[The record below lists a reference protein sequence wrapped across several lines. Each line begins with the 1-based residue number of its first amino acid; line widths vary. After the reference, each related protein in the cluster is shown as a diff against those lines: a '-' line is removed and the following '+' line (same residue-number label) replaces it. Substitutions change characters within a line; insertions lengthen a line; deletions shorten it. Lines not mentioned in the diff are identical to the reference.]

1 MGSSSALTVGLA
13 NAISKYKGKNLT
25 KKELAYI
32 ACKIE
37 VEKCN
42 KPIGMQ
48 DQFSTAFGGFNKIEF
63 KKSGII
69 VKKLKIPQKK
79 LKYFRD
85 NIMLFYTGVNRKAD
99 KILLKIKNN
108 KNQFKHFYKLVNLV
122 DSFEKELVD
131 GNITN
136 IGRILDENWSL
147 KKDLSNKVSNL
158 KINEIYDVAIDSG
171 ALGGK
176 LLGAGG
182 GGYFLFLVPQK
193 KQKKVRKSLQKLEQI
208 DFDFDSNGSQSF
220 VV

>member
-1 MGSSSALTVGLA
+1 M
-13 NAISKYKGKNLT
+13 
-25 KKELAYI
+25 
-32 ACKIE
+32 
-37 VEKCN
+37 
-42 KPIGMQ
+42 
-48 DQFSTAFGGFNKIEF
+48 
-63 KKSGII
+63 
-69 VKKLKIPQKK
+69 
-79 LKYFRD
+79 
-85 NIMLFYTGVNRKAD
+85 
-99 KILLKIKNN
+99 
-108 KNQFKHFYKLVNLV
+108 V

-136 IGRILDENWSL
+136 IGKILDENWSL

-182 GGYFLFLVPQK
+182 GGYFLFLVPQR

-208 DFDFDSNGSQSF
+208 DFDFDTNGSQSF